1 MDPTYPLTRETKNKK
16 ERIWE
21 LVSSGMHQPNQ
32 IASMVGTSVEYV
44 YKETSRLKKAKRGG
58 GLVINSSI
66 MQQAKRKD
74 DISIVVPGRE
84 SGNLEENNNYLARLT
99 NVTTIKRDKG
109 YFKNYLNGNKNGNQ
123 NLDIPALS
131 PEDLKI
137 MYTQFSDGKTPIEV
151 IASFGY
157 HPDTVEIEYQRF
169 LRLRDRDPDALLK
182 RFVDYCHTSVKP
194 TGELKLLIDRY
205 HTVGYL
211 TNDEILELMKSK
223 FMNEL
228 SQLTFNTGMALPEG
242 TVRLECSRCKGP
254 VRDIIVDA
262 NSDRGKKVIQHLKN
276 VLCDDCVYNAIIN
289 SNISQQR

>member
-32 IASMVGTSVEYV
+32 IASIVGTSVEYV

-109 YFKNYLNGNKNGNQ
+109 YFKNYHNGNNNGNQ
-123 NLDIPALS
+123 YLDIPALKQ
-131 PEDLKI
+131 EELKM
-137 MYTQFSDGKTPIEV
+137 MYTQFSAGKTPIEV
-151 IASFGY
+151 IASLGY
-157 HPDTVEIEYQRF
+157 HPDTVEVEHHRF

-182 RFVDYCHTSVKP
+182 RLVDYCHTSVKP
-194 TGELKLLIDRY
+194 TEELKLLIDRY

-211 TNDEILELMKSK
+211 TNDEILQLLNLKYMH
-223 FMNEL
+223 EL
-228 SQLTFNTGMALPEG
+228 SQLTFDTKMALPEG

-254 VRDIIVDA
+254 VRDVIIDA
-262 NSDRGKKVIQHLKN
+262 NSDRGKRVIQHLKN
-276 VLCDDCVYNAIIN
+276 VLCDNCVYDAM
-289 SNISQQR
+289 

>member
-32 IASMVGTSVEYV
+32 IASIVGTSVEYV

-109 YFKNYLNGNKNGNQ
+109 YFKNYHNGNNNGNQ
-123 NLDIPALS
+123 YLDIPT
-131 PEDLKI
+131 LKQEELKM
-137 MYTQFSDGKTPIEV
+137 MYTQFSAGKTPIEV
-151 IASFGY
+151 IASLGY

-182 RFVDYCHTSVKP
+182 RLVDYCHTSVKP
-194 TGELKLLIDRY
+194 TEELKLLIDRY

-211 TNDEILELMKSK
+211 TNDEILQLLNLKYMH
-223 FMNEL
+223 EL
-228 SQLTFNTGMALPEG
+228 SQLTFDTKMALPEG

-254 VRDIIVDA
+254 VRDVIIDA

-276 VLCDDCVYNAIIN
+276 VLCDNCVYDAM
-289 SNISQQR
+289 

>member
-21 LVSSGMHQPNQ
+21 LVSSGKHQPNQ
-32 IASMVGTSVEYV
+32 IASIVGTSVEYV

-84 SGNLEENNNYLARLT
+84 SGNLEDNNNYLARLT
-99 NVTTIKRDKG
+99 NETTIKRDKG
-109 YFKNYLNGNKNGNQ
+109 YFKNYRNGNNNGNQ
-123 NLDIPALS
+123 YLDIPALK
-131 PEDLKI
+131 PEELKM
-137 MYTQFSDGKTPIEV
+137 MYTQFNAGKTPIEV
-151 IASFGY
+151 IANLGY
-157 HPDTVEIEYQRF
+157 HPDTVEVEYDRF

-182 RFVDYCHTSVKP
+182 RLVDYCHTSVKP

-211 TNDEILELMKSK
+211 TNDEILQLLNMKY
-223 FMNEL
+223 MHEL
-228 SQLTFNTGMALPEG
+228 SQLTFDTKMALPEG
-242 TVRLECSRCKGP
+242 IVRIECSRCKGP
-254 VRDIIVDA
+254 VRDVIIDA
-262 NSDRGKKVIQHLKN
+262 NSDRGKIVIQHLKN
-276 VLCDDCVYNAIIN
+276 VPCDNCVYDAM
-289 SNISQQR
+289 

>member
-32 IASMVGTSVEYV
+32 IASIVGTSVEYV

-109 YFKNYLNGNKNGNQ
+109 YFKNYHNGNNNGNEY
-123 NLDIPALS
+123 LDIPALK
-131 PEDLKI
+131 PEELKM
-137 MYTQFSDGKTPIEV
+137 MYTQFSAGKTPIEV
-151 IASFGY
+151 IASLGY

-182 RFVDYCHTSVKP
+182 RLVDYCHTSVKP
-194 TGELKLLIDRY
+194 TEELKLLIDRY

-211 TNDEILELMKSK
+211 TNDEILQLLNLKYMH
-223 FMNEL
+223 EL
-228 SQLTFNTGMALPEG
+228 SRLTFDTKMALPEG

-254 VRDIIVDA
+254 VRDVIIDA
-262 NSDRGKKVIQHLKN
+262 NSDRGKRVIQHLKN
-276 VLCDDCVYNAIIN
+276 VLCDNCVYDAM
-289 SNISQQR
+289 

>member
-21 LVSSGMHQPNQ
+21 LVSSGMHQPSQ
-32 IASMVGTSVEYV
+32 IASMVGTSLEYV

-109 YFKNYLNGNKNGNQ
+109 YFKNYHNGNNNGNEY
-123 NLDIPALS
+123 LDIPALK
-131 PEDLKI
+131 PEELKM
-137 MYTQFSDGKTPIEV
+137 MYTQFYAGKTPIEV
-151 IASFGY
+151 IASLGY
-157 HPDTVEIEYQRF
+157 HPDTVEVEHHRF

-182 RFVDYCHTSVKP
+182 RLVDYCHTSVKP

-211 TNDEILELMKSK
+211 TNDEILQLLNLKYMH
-223 FMNEL
+223 EL
-228 SQLTFNTGMALPEG
+228 SQLTFDTKMALPEG

-254 VRDIIVDA
+254 VRDVIIDA

-276 VLCDDCVYNAIIN
+276 VPCDNCVYDAM
-289 SNISQQR
+289 

>member
-32 IASMVGTSVEYV
+32 IASIVGTSVEYV

-99 NVTTIKRDKG
+99 NVTTIKRDRG
-109 YFKNYLNGNKNGNQ
+109 YFKNYHNGNNNGNQ
-123 NLDIPALS
+123 YLDIPT
-131 PEDLKI
+131 LKQEELKM
-137 MYTQFSDGKTPIEV
+137 MYTQFSAGKTPIEV
-151 IASFGY
+151 IASLGY

-182 RFVDYCHTSVKP
+182 RLVDYCHTSVKP
-194 TGELKLLIDRY
+194 TEELKLLIDRY
-205 HTVGYL
+205 HIMGYL
-211 TNDEILELMKSK
+211 TNDEILQLLNLKYMH
-223 FMNEL
+223 EL
-228 SQLTFNTGMALPEG
+228 SRLTFDTGMALPEG

-254 VRDIIVDA
+254 VRDVIIDA

-276 VLCDDCVYNAIIN
+276 VLCDNCVYDAM
-289 SNISQQR
+289 

>member
-21 LVSSGMHQPNQ
+21 LVSSGMHQPSQ
-32 IASMVGTSVEYV
+32 IASMVGTSLEYV

-109 YFKNYLNGNKNGNQ
+109 YFKNYHNGNNNGNQ
-123 NLDIPALS
+123 YLDIPALKQ
-131 PEDLKI
+131 EELKM
-137 MYTQFSDGKTPIEV
+137 MYTQFSAGKTPIEV
-151 IASFGY
+151 IASLGY

-182 RFVDYCHTSVKP
+182 RLVDYCHTSVKP
-194 TGELKLLIDRY
+194 TEELKLLIDRY
-205 HTVGYL
+205 HIMGYL
-211 TNDEILELMKSK
+211 TNDEILQLLNLKYMH
-223 FMNEL
+223 EL
-228 SQLTFNTGMALPEG
+228 SQLTFDTKMALPEG

-254 VRDIIVDA
+254 VRDVIIDA

-276 VLCDDCVYNAIIN
+276 VLCDNCVYDAM
-289 SNISQQR
+289 

>member
-32 IASMVGTSVEYV
+32 IASIVGTSVEYV

-84 SGNLEENNNYLARLT
+84 SGNLDENNNYLARLT

-109 YFKNYLNGNKNGNQ
+109 YFKNYHNGNNNGNQ
-123 NLDIPALS
+123 YLDIPALKQ
-131 PEDLKI
+131 EELKM
-137 MYTQFSDGKTPIEV
+137 MYTQFSAGKTPIEV
-151 IASFGY
+151 IASLGY

-182 RFVDYCHTSVKP
+182 RLVDYCHTSVKP
-194 TGELKLLIDRY
+194 TEELKLLIDRY

-211 TNDEILELMKSK
+211 TNDEILQLLNLKYMH
-223 FMNEL
+223 EL
-228 SQLTFNTGMALPEG
+228 SQLTFDTEMALPEG

-254 VRDIIVDA
+254 VRDVIIDA
-262 NSDRGKKVIQHLKN
+262 NSDRGKRVIQHLKN
-276 VLCDDCVYNAIIN
+276 VLCDNCVYDAM
-289 SNISQQR
+289 

>member
-32 IASMVGTSVEYV
+32 IASIVGTSVEYV

-74 DISIVVPGRE
+74 DLSIVVPGRE

-109 YFKNYLNGNKNGNQ
+109 YFKNYHNGNNNGNQ
-123 NLDIPALS
+123 YLDIPALKQK
-131 PEDLKI
+131 ELKM
-137 MYTQFSDGKTPIEV
+137 MYTQFSAGKTPIEV
-151 IASFGY
+151 IASLGY

-169 LRLRDRDPDALLK
+169 LRLRDRDPDGLLK
-182 RFVDYCHTSVKP
+182 RLVDYCHTSVKP
-194 TGELKLLIDRY
+194 TEELKLLIDRY

-211 TNDEILELMKSK
+211 TNDEILQLLNLKYMH
-223 FMNEL
+223 EL
-228 SQLTFNTGMALPEG
+228 SQLTFDTKMALPEG

-254 VRDIIVDA
+254 VRDVIVDA

-276 VLCDDCVYNAIIN
+276 VPCDNCVYDAM
-289 SNISQQR
+289 

>member
-21 LVSSGMHQPNQ
+21 LVSSGMHQPSQ
-32 IASMVGTSVEYV
+32 IASKVGTSVEYV

-58 GLVINSSI
+58 GLVIDSSI

-74 DISIVVPGRE
+74 DISIVVPGQN
-84 SGNLEENNNYLARLT
+84 SGKLEENNNNLARLT
-99 NVTTIKRDKG
+99 NITTIKRDKG
-109 YFKNYLNGNKNGNQ
+109 YFKNYYNGNNNGNKY
-123 NLDIPALS
+123 LDIPALN
-131 PEDLKI
+131 PEELKI
-137 MYTQFSDGKTPIEV
+137 MYTQFSDGRTPIEV

-182 RFVDYCHTSVKP
+182 RFVDYCHTSVKS
-194 TGELKLLIDRY
+194 TGELKLLIDKY

-211 TNDEILELMKSK
+211 TNDEILQLLKSK
-223 FMNEL
+223 FMHEL
-228 SQLTFNTGMALPEG
+228 SQLTFDTEMALPEG

-254 VRDIIVDA
+254 VRDVIIDA
-262 NSDRGKKVIQHLKN
+262 NSDRGKKIIQHLKN
-276 VLCDDCVYNAIIN
+276 VLCDNCGYDAIIN
-289 SNISQQR
+289 

>member
-32 IASMVGTSVEYV
+32 IASIVGTSVEYV

-99 NVTTIKRDKG
+99 NVTTINRDKG
-109 YFKNYLNGNKNGNQ
+109 YFKNYHNGNNNGNQ
-123 NLDIPALS
+123 YLDIPALK
-131 PEDLKI
+131 PEELKM
-137 MYTQFSDGKTPIEV
+137 MYTQFNAGKTPIGV
-151 IASFGY
+151 IANLGY
-157 HPDTVEIEYQRF
+157 HPDTVEVEYHRF

-182 RFVDYCHTSVKP
+182 RLVDYCHTSLKP

-205 HTVGYL
+205 QTVGYL
-211 TNDEILELMKSK
+211 TNDEILH
-223 FMNEL
+223 F
-228 SQLTFNTGMALPEG
+228 
-242 TVRLECSRCKGP
+242 
-254 VRDIIVDA
+254 
-262 NSDRGKKVIQHLKN
+262 
-276 VLCDDCVYNAIIN
+276 
-289 SNISQQR
+289 

>member
-32 IASMVGTSVEYV
+32 IASIVGTSVEYV

-109 YFKNYLNGNKNGNQ
+109 YFKNYHNGNNNGIQ
-123 NLDIPALS
+123 YLDIPALN
-131 PEDLKI
+131 PEELKI
-137 MYTQFSDGKTPIEV
+137 MYTQFSDGRTPIEV

-182 RFVDYCHTSVKP
+182 RLVDYCHTSVKP
-194 TGELKLLIDRY
+194 TEELKLLIDRY

-211 TNDEILELMKSK
+211 TNDEILQLLKSK
-223 FMNEL
+223 FMHEL
-228 SQLTFNTGMALPEG
+228 SQLTFDTEMALPEG

-254 VRDIIVDA
+254 VRDVIIDA

-276 VLCDDCVYNAIIN
+276 VLCDNCVYDAM
-289 SNISQQR
+289 